1 MVISEISG
9 ALMRTFVAVAGLAF
23 VCTSPVHAET
33 CKDGQ
38 TAYEAANYSRAMAI
52 LQPLAAK
59 GDDCAQYQLGEMH
72 MLGRGVPEDK
82 AKARELFKQAAAKG
96 NGKAKVMAS
105 FLDKK

>member
-1 MVISEISG
+1 MINDISG
-9 ALMRTFVAVAGLAF
+9 ALMRKLVCLVGLAF
-23 VCTSPVHAET
+23 VCISSAQAET

-38 TAYEAANYSRAMAI
+38 TAYDAGNYSKALAI

-59 GDDCAQYQLGEMH
+59 GDDCAQYQIGEMH

-82 AKARELFKQAAAKG
+82 TKARELFKQAAAKG
-96 NGKAKVMAS
+96 HEKAKLMAS

>member
-1 MVISEISG
+1 MPAFFRPLLVVIGISS
-9 ALMRTFVAVAGLAF
+9 L
-23 VCTSPVHAET
+23 CTSPALAES

-38 TAYEAANYSRAMAI
+38 AAYDAGNYSKAMAV

-72 MLGRGVPEDK
+72 MLGRGVPVDK
-82 AKARELFKQAAAKG
+82 DKARELFKQAATKG
-96 NGKAKVMAS
+96 NGRAKVMAS